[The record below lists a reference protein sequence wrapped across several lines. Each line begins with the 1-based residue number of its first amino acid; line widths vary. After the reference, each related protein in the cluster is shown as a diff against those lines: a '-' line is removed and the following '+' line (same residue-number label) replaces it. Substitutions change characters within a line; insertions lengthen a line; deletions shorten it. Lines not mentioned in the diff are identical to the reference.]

1 MRAARALLNLVT
13 VLLVTTIVTLALALY
28 LAVAQ
33 QNLPLLRALT
43 GYLGR
48 VMQGQQV
55 QRITLDVALA
65 PDARRLSATA
75 TLEVRNIEEGRN
87 RLYALLNDGLRVQHA
102 WLEEA
107 QGQRVAAR
115 HYRIGPLVVFALPR
129 LLAADETARVG
140 VEYDGDPLAAGLTG
154 TRGVLTAQ
162 EIILKPEHFWYP
174 TDLQG
179 FFDAEVAVT
188 LPSALRVIHNG
199 REQERVALGRTA
211 RVRWSTPRRVA
222 GLALVAGKYKEWSP
236 AGDTRVRVALG
247 DDVDLDAEQIYASV
261 QEAERIFTELYGAVG
276 FEGVTTVV
284 SRAVNRAFNDG
295 TGLIALSPRAFTG
308 GDYGFG
314 ILAHETAHNWW
325 GGTVA
330 EKWLSP
336 GTGGEWIVEGFAELS
351 SLLAIERQ
359 LGQAALLRRLD
370 AMGFD
375 PTRSGVVA
383 DMSALDNALNPS
395 ARATIY
401 QKGPLAARLLQK
413 TVGDE
418 LFQQAM
424 RQIVAR
430 FSQQQIGDREVEA
443 TFADVTKADVREL
456 FTTWVRSDA
465 MMDLALDANAD
476 GGAVARNHGP
486 AWVPTTQQ
494 LSQVPQ
500 NGEPH
505 AGTVDLGATASM
517 SGVGE
522 LILDPG
528 AAMPDV
534 YRGNNVFPP
543 RRSPRS
549 IAVSAR
555 GELLAVYGDVHAW
568 SPLIVSHLS
577 ATGQSLHEWDLD
589 RGLLAEP
596 AWAAD
601 GIRAVYAESDRNG
614 VTQLVALNTADGS
627 RTTVGHDA
635 ATAPIANGLIV
646 ARGDRL
652 LRLQENATVTLAQ
665 HPGRRLGAPLVSA
678 GEHEVAYT
686 SSSADSTD
694 LRVVGADGS
703 NDRLIL
709 SWQPT
714 AVVWRWSPHG
724 THVFAVLPG
733 DWDWQLW
740 EIPTG
745 RGTPRALVREAAAIH
760 DLAVSADGERVA
772 LTAVP
777 TLDDANARAD
787 VFIVDLPSG
796 AARRLSLEDQSAERL
811 AWSTPD
817 ELLVV
822 SAEREVRSL
831 PRRRQLQRLTISDGS
846 SRPFP

>member
-1 MRAARALLNLVT
+1 MRAARALLNLLT

-28 LAVAQ
+28 LAFAQ

-43 GYLGR
+43 GYIGR

-55 QRITLDVALA
+55 QRLTLDVDLA
-65 PDARRLSATA
+65 PSARRLSVTA
-75 TLEVRNIEEGRN
+75 TLEVRNIEEGRG
-87 RLYALLNDGLRVQHA
+87 RVYVLLNEGLRIEHV
-102 WLEEA
+102 WLEAA

-115 HYRIGPLVVFALPR
+115 HYRLGPLVVFALPR
-129 LLAADETARVG
+129 LLTADETVRIGIQYA
-140 VEYDGDPLAAGLTG
+140 GDPSASGLTPS
-154 TRGVLTAQ
+154 RGVLTAQ
-162 EIILKPEHFWYP
+162 EVILKAEHFWYP

-179 FFDAEVAVT
+179 FFDAEVTVT

-199 REQERVALGRTA
+199 RELDQVALGRTA
-211 RVRWSTPRRVA
+211 RVRWSTPRPVS
-222 GLALVAGKYKEWSP
+222 GLALVAGVYKEWFP
-236 AGDTRVRVALG
+236 AGDSRLRVALG
-247 DDVDLDAEQIYASV
+247 DDVDLDAQQIYASV
-261 QEAERIFTELYGAVG
+261 QEAERIFTELYGATG

-295 TGLIALSPRAFTG
+295 TGLIVLSPRSFRD

-330 EKWLSP
+330 EKWLLP

-351 SLLAIERQ
+351 SWLAIEQ
-359 LGQAALLRRLD
+359 HLGQSALLRRLD
-370 AMGFD
+370 AIAFD
-375 PTRSGVVA
+375 PTRSQVLA
-383 DMSALDNALNPS
+383 DMSALDNALNPA

-401 QKGPLAARLLQK
+401 HKGPLAARLLQR

-424 RQIVAR
+424 RQLIVR
-430 FSQQQIGDREVEA
+430 FSQQQISDRDVEA
-443 TFADVTKADVREL
+443 TFADVTKTDVSA
-456 FTTWVRSDA
+456 FFDTWVRADA
-465 MMDLALDANAD
+465 MMDLALDPHAD

-486 AWVPTTQQ
+486 AWTPTTQQ
-494 LSQVPQ
+494 LLQVPQ
-500 NGEPH
+500 NGEPQLS
-505 AGTVDLGATASM
+505 TVELGATASM
-517 SGVGE
+517 SAVGE
-522 LILDPG
+522 MILDPG

-549 IAVSAR
+549 VSVSAR
-555 GELLAVYGDVHAW
+555 GELLVLYGDPHAW
-568 SPLIVSHLS
+568 SPMTVSHLS

-589 RGLLAEP
+589 RGALTEP

-601 GIRAVYAESDRNG
+601 GIRAIYAESDRNG
-614 VTQLVALNTADGS
+614 VTRLVSLNTADGS

-635 ATAPIANGLIV
+635 AAAPIANGLIV

-652 LRLQENATVTLAQ
+652 LRLQGNDSVTLVH
-665 HPGRRLGAPLVSA
+665 HPGRRLDAPLVSPS
-678 GEHEVAYT
+678 ENEVAYT
-686 SSSADSTD
+686 ATGADVTD

-714 AVVWRWSPHG
+714 SLVWRWSPHG

-740 EIPTG
+740 EIPAG
-745 RGTPRALVREAAAIH
+745 RGTPRALAREAAAIH
-760 DLAVSADGERVA
+760 DVAVAADGQRVA

-777 TLDDANARAD
+777 TIDDANARAE
-787 VFIVDLPSG
+787 VFIVDLQSG
-796 AARRLSLEDQSAERL
+796 AARRLSIVEHSAEHL
-811 AWSTPD
+811 AWSAPD
-817 ELLVV
+817 ELLVSTV
-822 SAEREVRSL
+822 EREIRAL
-831 PRRRQLQRLTISDGS
+831 PRRRQLQRLTVSDGS